1 MVWQVMRIEIVA
13 QQKKA
18 APDWERI
25 EADYRAGVLSVREI
39 AASQGIS
46 HTAIQKRAKAE
57 GWERDLGKRIQAKA
71 DALVA
76 KREVSK
82 EVATERAATD
92 AVIVEANAKVIAD
105 IRLAHRKDI
114 SRARKLAM
122 SLLGELEIA
131 TDNIEL
137 FEELGNFLRSDDEKG
152 QDKRN
157 DVYQRV
163 ISSVGRI
170 DSMKKLSDTLKTLVG
185 LEREA
190 YGLADD
196 AEPPPAAPIQNTTVV
211 IQDAVAA
218 ARKKL
223 AAEY

>member
-1 MVWQVMRIEIVA
+1 MA

-25 EADYRAGVLSVREI
+25 EADYRAGILSVREI
-39 AASQGIS
+39 AGT
-46 HTAIQKRAKAE
+46 HGLTEGAIRKRAKRDD
-57 GWERDLGKRIQAKA
+57 WQRDLSKRIQDKA
-71 DALVA
+71 EALV
-76 KREVSK
+76 RTSEVRT
-82 EVATERAATD
+82 EVRTENAPSD

-114 SRARKLAM
+114 SRARKVAM

-137 FEELGNFLRSDDEKG
+137 FEELGNFLRSDDDKG

-190 YGLADD
+190 YGVGN
-196 AEPPPAAPIQNTTVV
+196 EPTGGNSDPKQFTAVDPIEAAKQYALLMNS
-211 IQDAVAA
+211 
-218 ARKKL
+218 
-223 AAEY
+223 

>member
-1 MVWQVMRIEIVA
+1 MA

-25 EADYRAGVLSVREI
+25 EADYRAGLLSVREL
-39 AASQGIS
+39 AAAHSIS
-46 HTAIQKRAKAE
+46 HTYINTRAKKF
-57 GWERDLGKRIQAKA
+57 GWVRDLSKRIQDKA
-71 DALVA
+71 EALVSTA
-76 KREVSK
+76 TVSSD
-82 EVATERAATD
+82 VSTETALSDR
-92 AVIVEANAKVIAD
+92 VIVEANAKVIAD

-114 SRARKLAM
+114 SRARKVAM

-137 FEELGNFLRSDDEKG
+137 FEELGSFLRSDDDKG

-190 YGLADD
+190 YGVGS
-196 AEPPPAAPIQNTTVV
+196 EPPGGNSDPKQFTAVDPIEAAKQYALLMNS
-211 IQDAVAA
+211 
-218 ARKKL
+218 
-223 AAEY
+223 